1 MIEHIRK
8 ILDVFARN
16 GLFDEGVE
24 LVGSWCFYLYQKH
37 FDVKDFP
44 LLTQDV
50 DFLIPRPFKG
60 REHEDFIQ
68 QFKDIGFRVGHTPNG
83 SLYLWNA
90 ELKIEF
96 IVPQKGTGL
105 EDTIRI
111 KALGINA
118 VTLRYVDLLLSDAV
132 VIEDGGVKIRI
143 PRPANFALQKLII
156 APERRKIDK
165 RLKDWQQAI
174 YVSEAIPP
182 EELKILHAALPKGW
196 KKKIRN
202 SLADAQKALPLLESG
217 INRLRI
223 TLQIQ

>member
-1 MIEHIRK
+1 MIEHIRG
-8 ILDVFARN
+8 ILAVFARN

-24 LVGSWCFYLYQKH
+24 LIGSWCFYLYQKH
-37 FDVKDFP
+37 FGVKDFP

-68 QFKDIGFRVGHTPNG
+68 QLKDIGFRAAHAPNG

-96 IVPQKGTGL
+96 IVPQKGKGL
-105 EDTIRI
+105 EDTIKI
-111 KALGINA
+111 KALGIDV
-118 VTLRYVDLLLSDAV
+118 VTLRYVELLLSDTIV
-132 VIEDGGVKIRI
+132 VEDGGVEIRI

-156 APERRKIDK
+156 APERKKIDK

-174 YVSEAIPP
+174 YVSEAIQP
-182 EELKILHAALPKGW
+182 EELRRLYDTLPKGW
-196 KKKIRN
+196 KKKITD
-202 SLADAQKALPLLESG
+202 SLVGAQKALPLLEKD
-217 INRLRI
+217 INRLKV